1 MIFSFAW
8 INSRCLSAFA
18 ETKPYAELLIAVE
31 ELNSYIATAPN
42 EALRM
47 TRRLLLKTANA
58 SLHILR
64 QRKRT
69 LPFTRPAH
77 CSQSFTAKQL
87 SSKPSLLLPTKPS
100 RNKTSVST

>member
-8 INSRCLSAFA
+8 IDSSCPSEFA
-18 ETKPYAELLIAVE
+18 ETKSYADLLIAE
-31 ELNSYIATAPN
+31 ESNSYIATAPN
-42 EALRM
+42 GALRL

-77 CSQSFTAKQL
+77 CSQSLIAKQF

>member
-8 INSRCLSAFA
+8 TDCRCLSAFA
-18 ETKPYAELLIAVE
+18 ETKPYADLLVAVDE
-31 ELNSYIATAPN
+31 RNSYIATAPN
-42 EALRM
+42 GALRL

-77 CSQSFTAKQL
+77 CSQSLNAKQF